1 MTPSALIPVSTIYL
15 YPLVGNTT
23 NLPYD
28 PTQPLKQW
36 AMPMSDVPAGTDL
49 DGDLFVYR
57 HAVLASD
64 AVTVTTPQ
72 ADVTYRQAITI
83 NAPMVGSTSQPSAP
97 VNSPVAAFIPLDP
110 VKLAALTASGG
121 KLVGNGAIEDF
132 EGGAAVFVQPAVAG
146 PAPVPAGTDPTEAR
160 ILAGE
165 EELLKNAGLPLV

>member
-1 MTPSALIPVSTIYL
+1 MDSISTIYL

-28 PTQPLKQW
+28 PTKPLKQW
-36 AMPMSDVPAGTDL
+36 AMPESDVPAGTDL
-49 DGDLFVYR
+49 DGDLFLFR
-57 HAVLASD
+57 HAVLATD

-72 ADVTYRQAITI
+72 ADMTYRQAITI
-83 NAPMVGSTSQPSAP
+83 NAPPVGSTSVPSVPVTPPAP
-97 VNSPVAAFIPLDP
+97 AFIPLDP
-110 VKLAALTASGG
+110 AKLAALTASGG
-121 KLVGNGAIEDF
+121 KLVGNGPLEAF
-132 EGGAAVFVQPAVAG
+132 EGGAAIFVQPATVG